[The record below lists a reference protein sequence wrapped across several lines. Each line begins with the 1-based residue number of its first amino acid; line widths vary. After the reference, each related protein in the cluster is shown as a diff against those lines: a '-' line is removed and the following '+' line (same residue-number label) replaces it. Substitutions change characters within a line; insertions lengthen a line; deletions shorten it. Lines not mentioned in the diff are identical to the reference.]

1 MWMGKSLLHF
11 GWQFRNSPQSK
22 SSDWRGDRVRYLPN
36 EASCWKWFDWEW
48 CWEGRGGQHRWFWAR
63 FGVISGQQRGK
74 ASPQEVQVEFF
85 LFFDNFVNLIS
96 REFLVNLCNTGSF
109 WASNGA
115 KAWFQSQVDFFYKN
129 TIGNSF
135 SEHDT
140 KNDNLKNSKFAKWFD
155 NGQCVNDKWF
165 WRKRNSHSLSC
176 HGFHEKFKHWKLLS
190 ASSWKFI

>member
-115 KAWFQSQVDFFYKN
+115 KAWFQSQVDFFYIRIPSV
-129 TIGNSF
+129 T
-135 SEHDT
+135 
-140 KNDNLKNSKFAKWFD
+140 L
-155 NGQCVNDKWF
+155 
-165 WRKRNSHSLSC
+165 SLSMMYQ
-176 HGFHEKFKHWKLLS
+176 EWQPKKFKICQMIWQR
-190 ASSWKFI
+190 AMCEW